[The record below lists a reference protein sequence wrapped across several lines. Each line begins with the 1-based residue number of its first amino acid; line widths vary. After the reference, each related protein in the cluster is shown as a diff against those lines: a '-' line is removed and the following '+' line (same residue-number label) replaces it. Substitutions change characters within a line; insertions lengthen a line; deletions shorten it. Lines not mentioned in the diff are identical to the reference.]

1 MADVWQIPDPGS
13 RVATRDPGYGVLA
26 NIAIIRCMSFLKGR
40 YAHEIAIFRTT
51 KRIPL
56 ENSLNRNYAKVSPP
70 CRLPLSTFFP
80 HPLGVGSCRSR
91 LSLSSG
97 PATGCHDDDLDV

>member
-40 YAHEIAIFRTT
+40 YAHEIVVFRT

-56 ENSLNRNYAKVSPP
+56 ENSLNRNYAIVSLP
-70 CRLPLSTFFP
+70 CRPPPSTFFP
-80 HPLGVGSCRSR
+80 HPLGVGSCKLR
-91 LSLSSG
+91 LSRSSG